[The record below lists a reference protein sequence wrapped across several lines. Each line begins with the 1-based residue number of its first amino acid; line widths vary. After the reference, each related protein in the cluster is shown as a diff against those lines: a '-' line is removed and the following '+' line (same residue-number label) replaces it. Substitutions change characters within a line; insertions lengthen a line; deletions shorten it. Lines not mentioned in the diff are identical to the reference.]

1 MTKVNTNED
10 KGFLNRIVNLV
21 QGILIGAFSWVP
33 FVNVNDLV
41 ETMGVKPVY
50 QKDLTID
57 HKYRYFFK
65 KRWATLLGIL
75 IGIILFFLIPVS
87 YLTTN
92 FPVSTYSAILIFLVG
107 FSILTIYKM
116 VKAKDEKWLSFLI
129 AFLISFAV
137 GISLYYINF
146 SRITDIYTGA
156 GYAAIIFLMAIASFV
171 CTYSGES
178 MGSIFL
184 LGSFYLTTSS
194 AFGNISRLKDLK
206 GNFLLVA
213 CFILGA
219 LIGWIVGYY
228 LSNKNTSSLKA
239 KGGVKLGINLS
250 GIIVLFASRIKGPFF
265 NDISTLTAQSIT
277 FACVVFGSLMVVLGL
292 TIYGYPMFKDSE
304 EREEEETKTEV
315 VSNYQLLTEGLSSTN
330 STKENVEAKNPIIV
344 KSSVSSTNPTPI
356 KKEENKTEVKKDNVS
371 GIDISKLKAL
381 QEELKK

>member
-1 MTKVNTNED
+1 MAKVNTNED

-41 ETMGVKPVY
+41 ETMGIKPVY

-107 FSILTIYKM
+107 FSTLTIYKM

-129 AFLISFAV
+129 TFLISFAF

-228 LSNKNTSSLKA
+228 LNNKNANSLKA

-330 STKENVEAKNPIIV
+330 STEENVEVKQPIIV
-344 KSSVSSTNPTPI
+344 KSSVSSTNTATI

>member
-1 MTKVNTNED
+1 MAKVNNNED

-21 QGILIGAFSWVP
+21 QGILIGAFSWIP
-33 FVNVNDLV
+33 FVNVNDFV
-41 ETMGVKPVY
+41 ETMGIKPVY

-116 VKAKDEKWLSFLI
+116 VKAKDEKWLYFLI

-137 GISLYYINF
+137 GISLYYSNF

-156 GYAAIIFLMAIASFV
+156 GYSAIIFLMAIDSFV
-171 CTYSGES
+171 FTYRGES
-178 MGSIFL
+178 IGSIFL

-228 LSNKNTSSLKA
+228 LNNKNANSLKA

-304 EREEEETKTEV
+304 EREEETKAEV

-330 STKENVEAKNPIIV
+330 STEENVEVKQPIIV
-344 KSSVSSTNPTPI
+344 KSSVSSTNPTSI
-356 KKEENKTEVKKDNVS
+356 KKEENKTEVKKDTVS
-371 GIDISKLKAL
+371 GIDISKLKA
-381 QEELKK
+381 